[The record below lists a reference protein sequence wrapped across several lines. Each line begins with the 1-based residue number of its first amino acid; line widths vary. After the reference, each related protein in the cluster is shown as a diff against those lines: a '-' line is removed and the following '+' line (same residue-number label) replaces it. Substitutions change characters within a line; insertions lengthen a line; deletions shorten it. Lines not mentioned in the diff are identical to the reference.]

1 MTRLISVGNVI
12 VDMVVRVPS
21 LPERGG
27 DVLGIDGGSAP
38 GGSANTLVAAARQGL
53 TSVYAGGH
61 GTGPNGDLVRA
72 LFDREAITLCR
83 SRSSREDTGF
93 DIALIDADGERTF
106 VTVFGAEASLTDMH
120 GVEVAAGDL
129 LHVSGYGLLE
139 RTNASVLAPW
149 LAEVAEGVVML
160 LDPGPLCGDI
170 HPGVLARL
178 KSRVDWFSCNLRE
191 ARLLTGQVDAAAAAT
206 ALAGEWRSVVVRLGA
221 EGCLVVH
228 GVQLAPAEQAGHAV
242 RFAPAEQP
250 GHAVRFAPA
259 EQPGDVVRVIAVPGF
274 AATVVDTNGAGDA
287 HVGAFLAALA
297 AGHPPLV
304 AARRANACA
313 AIAVGRPG
321 PISAP
326 TTVEVDALL
335 AGRPA

>member
-61 GTGPNGDLVRA
+61 GTGPNGNLVRA

-139 RTNASVLAPW
+139 RTNASVIAPW

-170 HPGVLARL
+170 PPGVLARL

-221 EGCLVVH
+221 EGCLV
-228 GVQLAPAEQAGHAV
+228 
-242 RFAPAEQP
+242 APAEQP
-250 GHAVRFAPA
+250 GHAVQLAPA

-335 AGRPA
+335 AERPA

>member
-27 DVLGIDGGSAP
+27 DMLGIDGGSAP

-61 GTGPNGDLVRA
+61 GTGPNGNLVRA

-170 HPGVLARL
+170 RPGVFALL

-191 ARLLTGQVDAAAAAT
+191 ARLLTGQMDAAAAAT

-242 RFAPAEQP
+242 QL
-250 GHAVRFAPA
+250 APA
-259 EQPGDVVRVIAVPGF
+259 EQPGDVVRVTAVPGF

-335 AGRPA
+335 AERPA